1 VDAAERHVLDSVPI
15 GLQIWEAVGDEL
27 RSLTLRYV
35 NGEAVRQAGF
45 DLAARVGH
53 ALPEVFEDYDVPWNE
68 KVLAACVGGEPQ
80 QHELQV
86 RDTWWHAQATPLGGR
101 QAVAA
106 YWDVTEHKRSEQ
118 LSRAIVAELQEGVI
132 VIDTSERV
140 TLANEAA
147 AELFGLPARELSG
160 RRVSGL
166 GVDVLDARGRLVE
179 DGRMALLRALRGE
192 EVTGDLVQLV
202 RGDGTI
208 LWVEMHANPLAD
220 DDGEIYGAVATCE
233 DVTARVEK
241 DRRTRHEA
249 DTDAL
254 TGLAN
259 RRALERT
266 LDAALGRARTR
277 ARSVGIVMLDLDGFK
292 AINDTHGHA
301 AGDAALREVARRL
314 RGCVR
319 ERDLVARFGGDE
331 FVVVLT
337 DVGGVSGAVR
347 DSVDRIRDALAEPF
361 AVEGT
366 PVELRA
372 AIGVA
377 SSTDDGSD
385 SATLLGVADRRMY
398 ADKSARNGS
407 LR

>member
-1 VDAAERHVLDSVPI
+1 MDAAERHVLDLVPV
-15 GLQIWEAVGDEL
+15 GLQIWEAAGAHV
-27 RSLTLRYV
+27 RSLTLCYA
-35 NGEAVRQAGF
+35 NAEAGRQSGF
-45 DLAARVGH
+45 DLAARVGQR
-53 ALPEVFEDYDVPWNE
+53 LPDVFPDYDVPWNE
-68 KVLAACVGGEPQ
+68 KVLAACLSGEPQ
-80 QHELQV
+80 AYELHV
-86 RDTWWHAQATPLGGR
+86 GDTWWHAQATPLGGR

-118 LSRAIVAELQEGVI
+118 LNRAIVAELQEGVI
-132 VIDTSERV
+132 VIDRSERV
-140 TLANEAA
+140 VLANEAA

-160 RRVSGL
+160 RLLSGL
-166 GVDVLDARGRLVE
+166 PVDVLDSRGQLVA
-179 DGRMALLRALRGE
+179 DQQLALIRALRGE
-192 EVTGDLVQLV
+192 EVTGDLVRLV
-202 RGDGTI
+202 RGDGSL
-208 LWVEMHANPLAD
+208 LWVEMHANPLTD

-233 DVTARVEK
+233 NVTVRVEK

-266 LDAALGRARTR
+266 LGAALGRARTR
-277 ARSVGIVMLDLDGFK
+277 SRSVGVIMLDLDGFK

-301 AGDAALREVARRL
+301 AGDVALIEVAQRL

-337 DVGGVSGAVR
+337 DVGGFSGAVR
-347 DSVDRIRDALAEPF
+347 QTVDRIRDALAEPF
-361 AVEGT
+361 AVDGT
-366 PVELRA
+366 PVELRG

-377 SSTDDGSD
+377 SFPEDAHDVTSVL
-385 SATLLGVADRRMY
+385 AHADRRMY